1 MSMRRI
7 RRRINGLFYERSHSR
22 PFRLSAE
29 EMAWLNVVPVG
40 REFGSPDYDRLVILD
55 MFTSGQLT
63 AQDAMHQLGVD
74 EIQFAAMVEKAGL
87 LL

>member
-1 MSMRRI
+1 MNMRRI
-7 RRRINGLFYERSHSR
+7 KRRINGLFDERSHSH

-74 EIQFAAMVEKAGL
+74 ETQFAAMVEKDGL